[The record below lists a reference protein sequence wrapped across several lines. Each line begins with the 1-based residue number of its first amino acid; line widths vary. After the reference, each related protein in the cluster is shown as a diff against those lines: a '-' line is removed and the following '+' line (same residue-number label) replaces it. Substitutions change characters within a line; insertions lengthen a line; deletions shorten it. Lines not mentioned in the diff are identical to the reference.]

1 MPTYQI
7 SATQMK
13 IVRDQRL
20 PLINLE
26 GDLELQARF
35 TVGTG
40 QAVQFPANGWVTGK
54 QGQIIAMNQ
63 SLGTSSASAVAVKV
77 EITELEPKGMAG
89 DPDYGTATVTL
100 ALSGAPRVESVVSIQ
115 TSADASTER
124 SAVLEV
130 TLVAVRQQ

>member
-20 PLINLE
+20 PLVNLE
-26 GDLELQARF
+26 GELELQARF
-35 TVGTG
+35 TAGSG

-54 QGQIIAMNQ
+54 QGQIIAINQ
-63 SLGTSSASAVAVKV
+63 NLGTSSAGSVAVKV

-89 DPDYGTATVTL
+89 DPDYGTATAV
-100 ALSGAPRVESVVSIQ
+100 LSLNGDPRIESVVSIQ
-115 TSADASTER
+115 TSADSGTER
-124 SAVLEV
+124 SAILEV